1 MCVMNRN
8 GNWLG
13 KKAGQLGIRN
23 GAAGAIRV
31 RYEGGNSAEQEEE
44 S

>member
-1 MCVMNRN
+1 MNRN

-13 KKAGQLGIRN
+13 KKAEQLGICN

-31 RYEGGNSAEQEEE
+31 RYEGGNSAAEQEEE